1 MTSPLL
7 MSYQT
12 EEPYDLMPEGLH
24 VEFYN
29 DSLEVE
35 STLTS
40 KYGKRDL
47 KAKTME
53 VRDSVVVL
61 TTDGRMLETER
72 MVWEE
77 EDDRIFSDQFVKITE
92 PNGHITQGIG
102 TEPNPK
108 LQQIKNLKI
117 NSKRKVPT

>member
-53 VRDSVVVL
+53 VRDSVGVL
-61 TTDGRMLETER
+61 TTDGRMMENER
-72 MVWEE
+72 QVREE
-77 EDDRIFSDQFVKITE
+77 EDDRIVSDQFSSEERREGKECVMTDRVRWPPYHSK
-92 PNGHITQGIG
+92 
-102 TEPNPK
+102 
-108 LQQIKNLKI
+108 KNKH
-117 NSKRKVPT
+117 

>member
-61 TTDGRMLETER
+61 TTDSRMLVTER
-72 MVWEE
+72 LIWAE
-77 EDDRIFSDQFVKITE
+77 EDDSIFSDQFVKRTD
-92 PNGHITQGIG
+92 PNGDITNGRG
-102 TEPNPK
+102 MEPHSK
-108 LQQIKNLKI
+108 SKQKKILKI
-117 NSKRKVPT
+117 NKK

>member
-1 MTSPLL
+1 
-7 MSYQT
+7 
-12 EEPYDLMPEGLH
+12 MPEGLH

-72 MVWEE
+72 LGWEE
-77 EDDRIFSDQFVKITE
+77 EDDRIFSDQFVKITD
-92 PNGHITQGIG
+92 PNGRSEERRVGKEG
-102 TEPNPK
+102 VSR
-108 LQQIKNLKI
+108 LK
-117 NSKRKVPT
+117 SRWSPYH